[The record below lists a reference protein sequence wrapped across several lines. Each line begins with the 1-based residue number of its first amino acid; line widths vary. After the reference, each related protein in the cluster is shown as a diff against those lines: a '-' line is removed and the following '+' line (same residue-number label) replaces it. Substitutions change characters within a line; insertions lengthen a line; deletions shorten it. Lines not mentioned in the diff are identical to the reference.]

1 MLDSIEKLH
10 DRGYIHRDIKPSNFV
25 MGRNGTRD
33 KVFMVDFGLGKL
45 HLDKNG
51 RVATYD
57 IILGTP
63 IKQRATA
70 DFRGTVT
77 YASLNAHNK
86 IVLGNLSSANRTSP
100 AATICGVCTS

>member
-25 MGRNGTRD
+25 MGKGKFKN
-33 KVFMVDFGLGKL
+33 KVYMVDFGLAKL
-45 HLDKNG
+45 HLDMHGIEK
-51 RVATYD
+51 
-57 IILGTP
+57 ILIKLTGNP
-63 IKQRATA
+63 IEQRQQA

-86 IVLGNLSSANRTSP
+86 IVWKY
-100 AATICGVCTS
+100 I